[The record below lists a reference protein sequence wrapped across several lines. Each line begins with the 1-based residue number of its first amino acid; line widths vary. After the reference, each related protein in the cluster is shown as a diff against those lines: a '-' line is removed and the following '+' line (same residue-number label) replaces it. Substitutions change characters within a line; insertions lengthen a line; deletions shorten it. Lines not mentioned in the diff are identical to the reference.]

1 MNMCSYG
8 CLYNSTTYN
17 SHVWI
22 LNALTIVRRNVFNMP
37 IDYSKVRY
45 LEISYYYITKLKVI
59 SLDIFQYKTSC
70 LRYYWLLH

>member
-1 MNMCSYG
+1 MNMCSHG

-37 IDYSKVRY
+37 FDYSKVRY
-45 LEISYYYITKLKVI
+45 LEISYNLTKLKVI
-59 SLDIFQYKTSC
+59 SLDIFQYKTSF

>member
-45 LEISYYYITKLKVI
+45 LEISYYYMNNET
-59 SLDIFQYKTSC
+59 
-70 LRYYWLLH
+70 